1 MNLNFG
7 LKVSKQKEVHLE
19 IEFFWWK
26 WRWTKIS
33 EDRHGEAQL
42 QSMDNTLDVS
52 FRHGT
57 SIPTTDVPSR
67 CTGAEAVNGDL
78 HTSEQGWVMRNDG
91 KEVLPSF
98 LCLFRISSIYQ
109 VHRVLLQY
117 LALLA
122 QGGMTWKYKTS
133 FWVLSSKAGLAMAEF
148 CLELGDSL
156 QVKGYK

>member
-1 MNLNFG
+1 MNLNFS
-7 LKVSKQKEVHLE
+7 LKDSKQKEVHLE
-19 IEFFWWK
+19 NEFFWWK

-122 QGGMTWKYKTS
+122 QGAMTWKYKTS